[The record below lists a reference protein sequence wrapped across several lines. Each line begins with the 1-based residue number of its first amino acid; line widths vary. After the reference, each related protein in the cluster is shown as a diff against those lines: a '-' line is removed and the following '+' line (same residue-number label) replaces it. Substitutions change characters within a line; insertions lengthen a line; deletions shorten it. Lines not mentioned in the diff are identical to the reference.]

1 MPNMSVIMSYLATL
15 SCQKNNSYTYFH
27 LHKLTYTKNFCV
39 YHRQLHSVSMISR
52 FLWAQQYH
60 PSLDILQ
67 LPPPQHVSLMS
78 FIKSKFNARNAPKI
92 MLHIFPE
99 FTDKF
104 EISLKDE
111 RQKYLGLFPVQQVS
125 PQQNQL
131 ARPRRVVRRTC
142 RFEASRNR
150 SCLLNCTNKQL
161 EIISLL
167 WCLLLSDFKLDLM
180 ANWGTVCKA
189 KRQ

>member
-1 MPNMSVIMSYLATL
+1 MSVIMSTRHVMATL
-15 SCQKNNSYTYFH
+15 SCQKNNSCTYFH

-67 LPPPQHVSLMS
+67 LPPPQHFSLMF

-111 RQKYLGLFPVQQVS
+111 RQKYLGLCS
-125 PQQNQL
+125 KSRQL

-167 WCLLLSDFKLDLM
+167 WCLLFSDFKLDLM